1 MGKNKH
7 SKVKGFSN
15 ILDVAKILTIP
26 KTLEKQ
32 ISIVREKHGK
42 TQTFQFYVFFKIFR
56 VKQKSIHLT
65 KYRKRDLP
73 STGTVWGK
81 HRDFPYSSLPR
92 RFRADRTHAIPNV
105 WKGANS
111 HKMKIFCT
119 KPYHSQAVGEIRSYY
134 ETK

>member
-1 MGKNKH
+1 M
-7 SKVKGFSN
+7 VKF
-15 ILDVAKILTIP
+15 
-26 KTLEKQ
+26 

-42 TQTFQFYVFFKIFR
+42 TQTFQIYVFLK
-56 VKQKSIHLT
+56 KLKSVHLT
-65 KYRKRDLP
+65 KYRKRDLL

-92 RFRADRTHAIPNV
+92 RFRVDRTHAIPSV
-105 WKGANS
+105 WKCANS

-134 ETK
+134 EILWEKTSIFPYYGL